1 MRFYPYRQDRPNGD
15 KNGRDR
21 HGSREDDMDV
31 SQDA

>member
-1 MRFYPYRQDRPNGD
+1 MRFTRTVRDRPNGD

-31 SQDA
+31 SRDA